1 MNIKKTTKYSLLA
14 IGVLTTFQLGQVKA
28 SADSFENSNE
38 SLIKNQ
44 GENQPALNETVSIP
58 EAETRV
64 VTESNPEEK
73 PAVDQGDKKYPAP
86 ALTEKE
92 TKSSEEDAKNPSTET
107 SSSDKDSKAET
118 SLNKDSEAETSLNK
132 DSKTDPT
139 LNSVEKK
146 EDPTLA
152 PGTLSNASTNEA
164 ETAATP
170 APKIRRK
177 RAAASNTKVY
187 EDADYGKYVKATDF
201 GLDTT
206 GKVEASEAIKK
217 ALSAANEVEGGASV
231 MLSGTVLLK
240 NTLVIDENYANV
252 KGLIGSGPS
261 RNNTKILFNKKQD
274 GEHDPETNLTDNR
287 YESAVLIQNQ
297 NNFTVGRLTVEHAYD
312 SSDYTKD
319 NEFYRKGK
327 SYFGRSNGIY
337 VNDSSNVTINDVRAM
352 KFNRAGV
359 FFSSSKATAQEY
371 DSNGRPIRY
380 SSISEKVSNEVK
392 SIGDPDVPIMD
403 GNKVTNSFL
412 HNNRVAGVMFGYQ
425 RNFVVDNNILSYNGH
440 VLDGGT
446 GYGAASMAG
455 SYNDG
460 ITYTG
465 NYTNYNYRKG
475 LDIHDGNKILIEN
488 NVSLGD
494 RLNGIEVYNR
504 ANPMTD
510 VIIRNNKVTQ
520 DPNSKL
526 ENDDDDPARYRGY
539 TAISILT
546 NEKNHKWTKPL
557 DKGRYVISNNT
568 IEGLT
573 KSFENGQLGTFGILF
588 RNNES
593 SNDYSLNIEG
603 NTITGDSTDY
613 IISVN
618 NNTAQASRGVEGG
631 GSGDITISRNKIE
644 VDDIKQLPIYIND
657 DTTYVASVI
666 DRTTGKRVNKVTKVP
681 FTKTRGS
688 INIDNNELTVSK
700 IKSRWKNAVAI
711 ESTNA
716 ASIDVNSNTF
726 KYKDNEPWQRYDVTR
741 KTDGAVIKD
750 LMQAFFGI
758 NRLNDTVKVT
768 ATDNKFIADTPN
780 KNGFFRLY
788 NGEWVNLNAKSNNV
802 FLGRNTLD
810 GKPLAPV
817 DIVGDKTVET
827 LRTTT
832 TTEYIIET
840 RETDELPIGFKET
853 VQKGV
858 PGKKVNVYKITKV
871 GDTIVGRQIE
881 SEEVIQEPT
890 REIVLIGTAT
900 ETFETVTEKE
910 TVEYETEIRTDPTKP
925 KTYLFENQ
933 AGKNGS
939 VEKTYQIRKLNGKE
953 AGKTLTSETVIDQPV
968 KRIITVGSA
977 VERVE
982 YTTDVKDVD
991 FETVIEYDYTKPKGY
1006 EEVRQEGEKGRIE
1019 SQQKLTYL
1027 NDELVDRTLVNEN
1040 TLKEKKDKIVV
1051 KGLGVVVSIRSV
1063 VVVEEKDFNKV
1074 IEKDETQP
1082 EGYSKIT
1089 QVGSPGTIT
1098 TTYEVTYEDDVE
1110 VSRKEISK
1118 VENPKAVDEI
1128 TVIGT
1133 SKMTERTL
1141 DEQVDVPFKTI
1152 YVSDNTLPAGESV
1165 VDEEGSPGQIIRTF
1179 LVSYRNGKEIGRT
1192 IVSEHK
1198 ITDAVNRVVRV
1209 GNATPIVETT
1219 ELVDETE
1226 SIDYNTFKE
1235 FSDQLPAGTTK
1246 VIQAGK
1252 KGQKTN
1258 RYSVTKVN
1266 GEETSRTFV
1275 ESNITTDPVDEII
1288 QVGTRVKEIR
1298 EASETSPIPFTVKVR
1313 KDTTKP
1319 IGYRVTEVEGQ
1330 DGEKSDLYK
1339 VTYINGTE
1347 TKREHLKTTVV
1358 REAVDKVIVE
1368 GAGVERALFEIQED
1382 KITSTTEYRND
1393 DTLPEGETKITQVG
1407 EEGLLRKTIEKR
1419 YFNDELRS
1427 TKLVESKLIK
1437 EATPTIILVGTK
1449 HVPTIKVEQDTQTEK
1464 IAYKTQNVED
1474 PDLPKG
1480 QTKVVQVGRTGIIE
1494 KIYQLTYKDGVLIK
1508 TDLISSKEVQKVQD
1522 EIIHIG
1528 TQVTETKEI
1537 NTTSPIPY
1545 NVIIRKDKTKPV
1557 GYSLVEVEGQEGTQT
1572 DYYQVTYVNGKET
1585 KREHLRTDIT
1595 VQPVNKVLVEGSGIE
1610 RIMFEI
1616 QEERITSPTE
1626 FRNDDTLPEGE
1637 TKIIQ
1642 EGQDGLIRKT
1652 IEKQYFNDEERSSK
1666 LIESKTVREAVPTII
1681 LVGTKHVPNVKVKQE
1696 TRTEETNFR
1705 TVTVI
1710 DENMPKGERKLVQE
1724 GRAGLV
1730 EKIYQ
1735 LTYKDG
1741 VLVKTDLISVK
1752 ELRPALEQIIHIGS
1766 QVTETKEISTTSA
1779 IPYNTIVREDKTKPV
1794 TYRLVE
1800 VEGQEGSQTDY
1811 YQVTYV
1817 NGKETQREYLRTVI
1831 TTQPVNQ
1838 VVVVGA
1844 GVERTVLVTE
1854 DEVITHQ
1861 TEYRNDESLAEGE
1874 TRVFQEG
1881 QDGLIHKT
1889 FEKHY
1894 FNDEEL
1900 SSTLVDTKV
1909 IRKAVTRVILVGTK
1923 RLSTV
1928 TTEELIEI
1936 EVVAF
1941 EKRIVEN
1948 PNKAEGTVT
1957 LLQEGKTGKRQY
1969 KYRLTIQDGRVIKK
1983 ELIQVTLIE
1992 EPVHEITELGTKVV
2006 KKNEKNDQSQD
2017 QPGNKVEELNHVS
2030 TNPKAE
2036 TKVESIINSQKDS
2049 GEIQENRLPNTGA
2062 EESWILSI
2070 MGFILSIIT
2079 LGFFNRQ
2086 KNE

>member
-1 MNIKKTTKYSLLA
+1 MNIRKSTKYSLLT
-14 IGVLTTFQLGQVKA
+14 IGILTTFQLGQVQVKA
-28 SADSFENSNE
+28 DTTDFLNNTVVQ
-38 SLIKNQ
+38 NQ
-44 GENQPALNETVSIP
+44 D
-58 EAETRV
+58 
-64 VTESNPEEK
+64 EK
-73 PAVDQGDKKYPAP
+73 
-86 ALTEKE
+86 
-92 TKSSEEDAKNPSTET
+92 
-107 SSSDKDSKAET
+107 ET
-118 SLNKDSEAETSLNK
+118 SLNKNSNRKSETTANGKKEAETNEGKSASLTPADSTSTTEVAEKEADKSPAGKEVTVEKSVIQKSVTAPPKVEEPKTEQPTQEKPVTEQPKVEQPVAENTK
-132 DSKTDPT
+132 PEEGSKTPQ
-139 LNSVEKK
+139 E
-146 EDPTLA
+146 
-152 PGTLSNASTNEA
+152 G
-164 ETAATP
+164 ETI
-170 APKIRRK
+170 PKVRRR
-177 RAAASNTKVY
+177 RAIVSNTKVY
-187 EDADYGKYVKATDF
+187 KDATYGKYVKATDF

-206 GKVEASEAIKK
+206 GVVEASD
-217 ALSAANEVEGGASV
+217 ALQRALKAANEVEGGAAV
-231 MLSGTVLLK
+231 MVSGNVLLK
-240 NTLVIDENYANV
+240 KTLVIDENYSNV

-261 RNNTKILFNKKQD
+261 RNNTKIVFNKKQD

-371 DSNGRPIRY
+371 DASGRPIRY

-631 GSGDITISRNKIE
+631 GSGDITIARNQVE

-657 DTTYVASVI
+657 DTTYIASVL
-666 DRTTGKRVNKVTKVP
+666 DPATGQRVNKVIKVP

-716 ASIDVNSNTF
+716 ASIGVNSNTF

-768 ATDNKFIADTPN
+768 ATDNKFITDTPN

-788 NGEWVNLNAKSNNV
+788 NGDWVNLNAKEKNV
-802 FLGRNTLD
+802 FLGHNTLD
-810 GKPLAPV
+810 GKPLAPFE
-817 DIVGDKTVET
+817 IAGDKTVET
-827 LRTTT
+827 LRTST
-832 TTEYIIET
+832 TTEYVIET
-840 RETDELPIGFKET
+840 RQTDELPIGFKKI
-853 VQKGV
+853 VQKGL
-858 PGKKVNVYKITKV
+858 PGKKANVYKITKV
-871 GDTIVGRQIE
+871 GDSVVGRQLV
-881 SEEVIQEPT
+881 SEETILAPT
-890 REIVLIGTAT
+890 KEIVLIGTAT
-900 ETFETVTEKE
+900 ETFETDTEKE
-910 TVEYETEIRTDPTKP
+910 TLAYETEIRRDPTKP
-925 KTYLFENQ
+925 KTYQFENQ

-939 VEKTYQIRKLNGKE
+939 VEKTYQIRKLNGRE
-953 AGKTLTSETVIDQPV
+953 VDKTLTSETVVDQPV

-977 VERVE
+977 VEKVE
-982 YTTDVKDVD
+982 YTTEVKDVD
-991 FETVIEYDYTKPKGY
+991 FKTVIEYDYTKPKGY

-1019 SQQKLTYL
+1019 NQYKLTYL

-1040 TLKEKKDKIVV
+1040 VLKEKKDKIIV
-1051 KGLGVVVSIRSV
+1051 KGLGVVESVKSV
-1063 VVVEEKDFNKV
+1063 VAVEEKDFNKV

-1089 QVGSPGTIT
+1089 QVGSPGTVT
-1098 TTYEVTYEDDVE
+1098 TTYEVTYEGDVE

-1118 VENPKAVDEI
+1118 VENPKVVDEI

-1133 SKMTERTL
+1133 SKMTERTV
-1141 DEQVDVPFKTI
+1141 DEQVDVPFKTVYI
-1152 YVSDNTLPAGESV
+1152 ADNTLPTGASV
-1165 VDEEGSPGQIIRTF
+1165 VEQEGTPGQMIRTF
-1179 LVSYRNGKEIGRT
+1179 LVSYQNGNENSRV

-1209 GNATPIVETT
+1209 GSTTSIVETT
-1219 ELVDETE
+1219 EFVDETE
-1226 SIDYNTFKE
+1226 PVNYNTRKE

-1246 VIQAGK
+1246 LIQPGK
-1252 KGQKTN
+1252 KGQRTN

-1275 ESNITTDPVDEII
+1275 ESNMTTEPVDEII

-1330 DGEKSDLYK
+1330 DGEKSDLYQI
-1339 VTYINGTE
+1339 TYINGTE
-1347 TKREHLKTTVV
+1347 TKREHLETTVV

-1368 GAGVERALFEIQED
+1368 GAGIERTLLEIQED
-1382 KITSTTEYRND
+1382 KIASTTEHRND
-1393 DTLPEGETKITQVG
+1393 DTLPEGETRIIQVG
-1407 EEGLLRKTIEKR
+1407 EEGLLRKTIEKQ
-1419 YFNDELRS
+1419 YFNDEIRS
-1427 TKLVESKLIK
+1427 TTVVENSLIK

-1449 HVPTIKVEQDTQTEK
+1449 HVPTIKVEQNTQIEN
-1464 IAYKTQNVED
+1464 IAYKTQKIED
-1474 PDLPKG
+1474 PDLAKG
-1480 QTKVVQVGRTGIIE
+1480 EAKVVQVGHNGIIE
-1494 KIYQLTYKDGVLIK
+1494 KVYQLTYTDGVLTK
-1508 TDLISSKEVQKVQD
+1508 TALISSKEVQQVQD

-1537 NTTSPIPY
+1537 STTSPIPY

-1557 GYSLVEVEGQEGTQT
+1557 GYSLVEVEGKEGTQT
-1572 DYYQVTYVNGKET
+1572 DYYQITYVNGKET
-1585 KREHLRTDIT
+1585 KREHLRT
-1595 VQPVNKVLVEGSGIE
+1595 VNTTQSVDKVVVEGSGIE
-1610 RIMFEI
+1610 HTVFEI
-1616 QEERITSPTE
+1616 QEERITSPIE
-1626 FRNDDTLPEGE
+1626 YRNDGTLPEGE
-1637 TKIIQ
+1637 TKLVQ
-1642 EGQDGLIRKT
+1642 AGQDGLIHKT
-1652 IEKQYFNDEERSSK
+1652 IEKEFFNEEERSSK
-1666 LIESKTVREAVPTII
+1666 LVESKVVREAVPTII
-1681 LVGTKHVPNVKVKQE
+1681 LVGTK
-1696 TRTEETNFR
+1696 R
-1705 TVTVI
+1705 
-1710 DENMPKGERKLVQE
+1710 
-1724 GRAGLV
+1724 
-1730 EKIYQ
+1730 
-1735 LTYKDG
+1735 
-1741 VLVKTDLISVK
+1741 
-1752 ELRPALEQIIHIGS
+1752 
-1766 QVTETKEISTTSA
+1766 
-1779 IPYNTIVREDKTKPV
+1779 IPTI
-1794 TYRLVE
+1794 
-1800 VEGQEGSQTDY
+1800 
-1811 YQVTYV
+1811 
-1817 NGKETQREYLRTVI
+1817 
-1831 TTQPVNQ
+1831 
-1838 VVVVGA
+1838 
-1844 GVERTVLVTE
+1844 
-1854 DEVITHQ
+1854 
-1861 TEYRNDESLAEGE
+1861 
-1874 TRVFQEG
+1874 
-1881 QDGLIHKT
+1881 
-1889 FEKHY
+1889 
-1894 FNDEEL
+1894 
-1900 SSTLVDTKV
+1900 
-1909 IRKAVTRVILVGTK
+1909 
-1923 RLSTV
+1923 
-1928 TTEELIEI
+1928 TTEEILQVE
-1936 EVVAF
+1936 EVAF
-1941 EKRIVEN
+1941 EKQIVEN
-1948 PNKAEGTVT
+1948 AALAKGTT
-1957 LLQEGKTGKRQY
+1957 RLLQKGQAGKRQDV
-1969 KYRLTIQDGRVIKK
+1969 YRLTLEDGVIIKK
-1983 ELIQVTLIE
+1983 ELVRSEVLEKPQT
-1992 EPVHEITELGTKVV
+1992 EITEIGIKRIPTITT
-2006 KKNEKNDQSQD
+2006 EEIHQ
-2017 QPGNKVEELNHVS
+2017 VEEVAFEKQIVENAALAKGTTRLLQKGKPGKRQDVYRLTLEDGVIIKKELVRSEILEEAQAEIVEIGTLVQKLQLQIPTGQVPVRKSEQRPS
-2030 TNPKAE
+2030 TPADKTTPMMPSSKQLVENPLVVTTQKPQKTAFQGNQDKVLPE
-2036 TKVESIINSQKDS
+2036 TGEQSPWWLSLLGSLLLFLTFVGLIDKKDDY
-2049 GEIQENRLPNTGA
+2049 
-2062 EESWILSI
+2062 
-2070 MGFILSIIT
+2070 
-2079 LGFFNRQ
+2079 
-2086 KNE
+2086 

>member
-939 VEKTYQIRKLNGKE
+939 IEKIYQIRKLNGKE

-1019 SQQKLTYL
+1019 SQYKLTYL

-1585 KREHLRTDIT
+1585 KRTHLRTDIT

-1710 DENMPKGERKLVQE
+1710 DENIPKGERKLVQE

-1741 VLVKTDLISVK
+1741 ILVKTDLISVK

-1854 DEVITHQ
+1854 DEVIPYQ

-2017 QPGNKVEELNHVS
+2017 QPGHKVEELNHVS

>member
-1 MNIKKTTKYSLLA
+1 MNIRKSTKYSLLT
-14 IGVLTTFQLGQVKA
+14 IGILTTFQLGQVHVKA
-28 SADSFENSNE
+28 DTTDFSNNTVVQNQDE
-38 SLIKNQ
+38 KATSLNKNT
-44 GENQPALNETVSIP
+44 NQKS
-58 EAETRV
+58 EATANDKKEPV
-64 VTESNPEEK
+64 ANEEK
-73 PAVDQGDKKYPAP
+73 PA
-86 ALTEKE
+86 ALTPENSTSTTEVAEKE
-92 TKSSEEDAKNPSTET
+92 ADKSPAEKEVAEEKPAAEQP
-107 SSSDKDSKAET
+107 KAEQPVQEQST
-118 SLNKDSEAETSLNK
+118 AEQPKAEQPKVEKPAAETTPEEEL
-132 DSKTDPT
+132 
-139 LNSVEKK
+139 KK
-146 EDPTLA
+146 L
-152 PGTLSNASTNEA
+152 L
-164 ETAATP
+164 ETPQEGVTTP
-170 APKIRRK
+170 KEEPKAPKDESAAPRARRR

-187 EDADYGKYVKATDF
+187 EDATYGKYVKATDF

-206 GKVEASEAIKK
+206 GKVEASDALQK
-217 ALSAANEVEGGASV
+217 ALKAANEVEGGAAV
-231 MLSGTVLLK
+231 MVSGNVLLK
-240 NTLVIDENYANV
+240 KTLVIDENYANV

-287 YESAVLIQNQ
+287 YESAILIQNQ
-297 NNFTVGRLTVEHAYD
+297 KDFTVGRLTVEHTYD

-371 DSNGRPIRY
+371 DASGRPIRY

-568 IEGLT
+568 IEDLT

-741 KTDGAVIKD
+741 KTDGRVIKD
-750 LMQAFFGI
+750 IMQAFFGI

-788 NGEWVNLNAKSNNV
+788 NGDWVNLNAKSNNV

-871 GDTIVGRQIE
+871 GNTIVGRQIE
-881 SEEVIQEPT
+881 SEEVIQEPK

-910 TVEYETEIRTDPTKP
+910 TVAYETEIRTDPTKP
-925 KTYLFENQ
+925 KTYQFENQ

-939 VEKTYQIRKLNGKE
+939 VEKTYQIRKLNGRE
-953 AGKTLTSETVIDQPV
+953 VDKTLTSETVVDQPV

-977 VERVE
+977 LEKVE
-982 YTTDVKDVD
+982 YTTEVKDVD
-991 FETVIEYDYTKPKGY
+991 FKTVIEYDYTKPKGY

-1019 SQQKLTYL
+1019 NQYKLTYI

-1040 TLKEKKDKIVV
+1040 VLKEKKDKIIV
-1051 KGLGVVVSIRSV
+1051 KGLGVVESVKSV
-1063 VVVEEKDFNKV
+1063 VAVEEKDFNKV

-1098 TTYEVTYEDDVE
+1098 TTYEVTYEGDVE

-1118 VENPKAVDEI
+1118 VENPKVVDEI

-1133 SKMTERTL
+1133 SKMTERTV
-1141 DEQVDVPFKTI
+1141 DEQVDVPFKTVYI
-1152 YVSDNTLPAGESV
+1152 ADNTLPTGASV
-1165 VDEEGSPGQIIRTF
+1165 VEQEGTPGQMIRTF
-1179 LVSYRNGKEIGRT
+1179 LVSYQNGNENSRV

-1209 GNATPIVETT
+1209 GSTTPIVETT
-1219 ELVDETE
+1219 EFVDETE
-1226 SIDYNTFKE
+1226 PVNYNTRKE

-1246 VIQAGK
+1246 LIQPGK
-1252 KGQKTN
+1252 KGQRTN

-1275 ESNITTDPVDEII
+1275 ESNMTTEPVDEII

-1330 DGEKSDLYK
+1330 DGEKSDLYQI
-1339 VTYINGTE
+1339 TYINGTE

-1368 GAGVERALFEIQED
+1368 GAGVERTLFEIQED
-1382 KITSTTEYRND
+1382 KIASTTEHRND
-1393 DTLPEGETKITQVG
+1393 DTLPEGETRIIQVG
-1407 EEGLLRKTIEKR
+1407 EEGLLRKTIEKQ
-1419 YFNDELRS
+1419 YFNDEIRS
-1427 TKLVESKLIK
+1427 TTVVENSLIK

-1449 HVPTIKVEQDTQTEK
+1449 HVPTIKVEQNTQIEN
-1464 IAYKTQNVED
+1464 IAYKTQKIED
-1474 PDLPKG
+1474 PDLAKG
-1480 QTKVVQVGRTGIIE
+1480 EAKVVQVGQNGIIE
-1494 KIYQLTYKDGVLIK
+1494 KVYQLTYTDGVLTK
-1508 TDLISSKEVQKVQD
+1508 TALISSKEVQQVQD

-1537 NTTSPIPY
+1537 STTSPIPY

-1557 GYSLVEVEGQEGTQT
+1557 GYSLVEVEGKEGTQT
-1572 DYYQVTYVNGKET
+1572 DYYQITYVNGKET
-1585 KREHLRTDIT
+1585 KREHLRT
-1595 VQPVNKVLVEGSGIE
+1595 VNTTQSVDKVVVEGSGIE
-1610 RIMFEI
+1610 HTVFEI
-1616 QEERITSPTE
+1616 QEERITSPIE
-1626 FRNDDTLPEGE
+1626 YRNDGTLPEGE
-1637 TKIIQ
+1637 TKLVQ
-1642 EGQDGLIRKT
+1642 EGQDGLIHKT
-1652 IEKQYFNDEERSSK
+1652 IEKEFFNDEERSSK
-1666 LIESKTVREAVPTII
+1666 LVESKVVREAVPTII
-1681 LVGTKHVPNVKVKQE
+1681 LVGTK
-1696 TRTEETNFR
+1696 R
-1705 TVTVI
+1705 
-1710 DENMPKGERKLVQE
+1710 
-1724 GRAGLV
+1724 
-1730 EKIYQ
+1730 
-1735 LTYKDG
+1735 
-1741 VLVKTDLISVK
+1741 
-1752 ELRPALEQIIHIGS
+1752 
-1766 QVTETKEISTTSA
+1766 
-1779 IPYNTIVREDKTKPV
+1779 IPTI
-1794 TYRLVE
+1794 
-1800 VEGQEGSQTDY
+1800 
-1811 YQVTYV
+1811 
-1817 NGKETQREYLRTVI
+1817 
-1831 TTQPVNQ
+1831 
-1838 VVVVGA
+1838 
-1844 GVERTVLVTE
+1844 
-1854 DEVITHQ
+1854 
-1861 TEYRNDESLAEGE
+1861 
-1874 TRVFQEG
+1874 
-1881 QDGLIHKT
+1881 
-1889 FEKHY
+1889 
-1894 FNDEEL
+1894 
-1900 SSTLVDTKV
+1900 
-1909 IRKAVTRVILVGTK
+1909 
-1923 RLSTV
+1923 
-1928 TTEELIEI
+1928 TTEESLQVE
-1936 EVVAF
+1936 EVAF
-1941 EKRIVEN
+1941 EKQIVEN
-1948 PNKAEGTVT
+1948 AALAKGTT
-1957 LLQEGKTGKRQY
+1957 RLLQKGQAGKRQDV
-1969 KYRLTIQDGRVIKK
+1969 YRLTLEDGVIIKKELVRSEVLEKPQAEITEIGTKRIPTITTEEIFQVEEVAFEKQIVENAALAKGTTRLLQKGKPSKRQDVYRLTLEDGVVIKK
-1983 ELIQVTLIE
+1983 ELIRSEILEEAQAEIVEIGTLVQKPQVQPPKGQPLVRKSEFKPGQRPSTPADKTTPMIPSSKQLVENPLVVTTQKPQKTAFQGNQDKVLPETGEQSPWWLSLLGSLLLFLTFVGLID
-1992 EPVHEITELGTKVV
+1992 
-2006 KKNEKNDQSQD
+2006 KKDD
-2017 QPGNKVEELNHVS
+2017 Y
-2030 TNPKAE
+2030 
-2036 TKVESIINSQKDS
+2036 
-2049 GEIQENRLPNTGA
+2049 
-2062 EESWILSI
+2062 
-2070 MGFILSIIT
+2070 
-2079 LGFFNRQ
+2079 
-2086 KNE
+2086 

>member
-64 VTESNPEEK
+64 VTEPNPEEK

-107 SSSDKDSKAET
+107 SSSDKDSK
-118 SLNKDSEAETSLNK
+118 AETSLNK

-1019 SQQKLTYL
+1019 SQYKLTYL

-1110 VSRKEISK
+1110 VARKEISK

-1133 SKMTERTL
+1133 SKMTERTV

-1165 VDEEGSPGQIIRTF
+1165 VDEEGTPGQIIRTF